1 MRRALAA
8 AIAFACLMYP
18 AAAKDVPAIV
28 RETAQRHGVPPALA
42 VGVARTESN
51 FRCNATGGV
60 GERGVMQ
67 VRPATARGVGVR
79 GNLYDCAT
87 GAEAGVRYLKLAL
100 AKAGGDWG
108 IAARLYNAGLG
119 ASRVI
124 SDYSR
129 KVLRAVRG

>member
-1 MRRALAA
+1 MRRAALAT
-8 AIAFACLMYP
+8 AFLCLAPNSY
-18 AAAKDVPAIV
+18 AKDARQIV
-28 RETAQRHGVPPALA
+28 RQTAERHGVPVPLAL
-42 VGVARTESN
+42 GVAQTETR

-67 VRPATARGVGVR
+67 VRPQTARGVGVR
-79 GNLYDCAT
+79 GNLYKCEV

-119 ASRVI
+119 ASHI
-124 SDYSR
+124 ITDYVR
-129 KVLRAVRG
+129 KVLGAAK